1 MLHKSKKNSNKKEK
15 KNHKVK
21 MQDLFIEAAEKIEI
35 AINYMCET
43 IVALCNENLSEVKKY
58 SNLTIKTE
66 KEADRL
72 YEQIIERMYS
82 RETLVFSRPD
92 RLYLSNQI
100 EKVIDKAEL
109 VVRRIGSYTPSHI
122 PELADLLIETT
133 NISKQIGTLLK
144 ETVIKVFTDFDA
156 ADNLANKIEDIRRD
170 IRKIEWDFLKKL
182 YKIKPDFPDL
192 LFYDNLIQI
201 IAITIDKAEEF
212 ADGINGLIC
221 KYRL

>member
-1 MLHKSKKNSNKKEK
+1 LLHKFKKNSNKKEK
-15 KNHKVK
+15 KPHKVK

-35 AINYMCET
+35 AINYMSET
-43 IVALCNENLSEVKKY
+43 VVALCNENLSEVKNY
-58 SNLTIKTE
+58 TNLTIKTE
-66 KEADRL
+66 KEADRI

-100 EKVIDKAEL
+100 DKVIDKAEL

-122 PELADLLIETT
+122 PELAELLREAA

-144 ETVIKVFTDFDA
+144 EAIIKVFTDFDA
-156 ADNLANKIEDIRRD
+156 AEKLVNKIEDIRRE
-170 IRKIEWDFLKKL
+170 IRKIEWVFLKKL
-182 YKIKPDFPDL
+182 YEIKPDFRDL

-201 IAITIDKAEEF
+201 IVITIDKAEEF

-221 KYRL
+221 KYHL

>member
-1 MLHKSKKNSNKKEK
+1 MLQKFKKNSNKKEK
-15 KNHKVK
+15 KPHKVK

-72 YEQIIERMYS
+72 YEQIVERMYS
-82 RETLVFSRPD
+82 RETLVFSRSD

-100 EKVIDKAEL
+100 DKVIDKAEL
-109 VVRRIGSYTPSHI
+109 VVRRIRSYTPSHI
-122 PELADLLIETT
+122 PKLAELLREAA
-133 NISKQIGTLLK
+133 NISKQVGTLLK
-144 ETVIKVFTDFDA
+144 EAIIKVFTDFDA
-156 ADNLANKIEDIRRD
+156 AEKLANKIEDIRRD
-170 IRKIEWDFLKKL
+170 IRKIEWVFLKKL
-182 YKIKPDFPDL
+182 YEIKPDFRDL

-201 IAITIDKAEEF
+201 IVITIDKAEEF

>member
-1 MLHKSKKNSNKKEK
+1 LLHKFKKNSNKKEK
-15 KNHKVK
+15 RPHKVK
-21 MQDLFIEAAEKIEI
+21 MQDLFIEAAQKIEI

-72 YEQIIERMYS
+72 YEQIVERMYS

-100 EKVIDKAEL
+100 DKVIDKAEL
-109 VVRRIGSYTPSHI
+109 VVRRIGIYTPSHI
-122 PELADLLIETT
+122 PELADLLRETA
-133 NISKQIGTLLK
+133 NISKQVGTLLK
-144 ETVIKVFTDFDA
+144 ESVIKVFTDFDA
-156 ADNLANKIEDIRRD
+156 AEKLANIIEDIRRD

-182 YKIKPDFPDL
+182 YEIRPDFPDL

-201 IAITIDKAEEF
+201 IVITIDKAEEF